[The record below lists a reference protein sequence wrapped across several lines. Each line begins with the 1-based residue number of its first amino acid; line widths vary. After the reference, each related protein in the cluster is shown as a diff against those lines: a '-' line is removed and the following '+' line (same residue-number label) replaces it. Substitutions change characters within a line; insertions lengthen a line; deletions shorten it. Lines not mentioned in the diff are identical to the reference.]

1 MLNRLRNE
9 SGSVVITSA
18 LIIGLVAVVFGA
30 GIAVATISKSRQA
43 EREANAIQAHYYA
56 KTGAET
62 AVGLIIAQI
71 DSLDEFT
78 GEDKWF
84 YGNVDEPFVLNPP
97 DPSSYTIAFRIT
109 RQGDW
114 LTIDARGFGR
124 NEYQVTASVSYV
136 INLREL
142 LQIVKEWT
150 DGEGGGTPIALFADQ
165 IIGMTGSSTV
175 SGTVATNSTAAKK
188 VVFTG
193 TSHIYNGYL
202 YIGVGGDPS
211 TVVSTPYA
219 SAPSNNT
226 PVHNLKQVIVYPLP
240 VFPEYPTNLP
250 YRGSIT
256 TTWQGPVIIDQ
267 DGCYDEI
274 NVVNGWKLVI
284 DLKGGTRVIRV
295 KDLNIVQG
303 DIELQNAGQNG
314 KLLLYV
320 EDTFAMAG
328 SSKVNNNGN
337 PRSVVVFYKGG
348 SEINFTGDTRFYGS
362 IFAQRAN
369 VTITGSAG
377 IQGDIVTG
385 GSSVTISGA
394 ADAVTRVV
402 YAPKAALTITGSGRI
417 RGTIVAASALLVGNS
432 HIIGDSPLDLSFF
445 KALDWPSGNVPV
457 LAVGSDSSTQG
468 YKGHWR
474 PGSL

>member
-1 MLNRLRNE
+1 MFNRLRNE

-56 KTGAET
+56 KTGVET

-124 NEYQVTASVSYV
+124 NEYQAASVSYV

-142 LQIVKEWT
+142 LQIVK
-150 DGEGGGTPIALFADQ
+150 DGTPIALFADQ
-165 IIGMTGSSTV
+165 KIEMTGSSTV

-188 VVFTG
+188 VEFTG

-211 TVVSTPYA
+211 TVVSTPDA

-274 NVVNGWKLVI
+274 NVVEGWKLVI
-284 DLKGGTRVIRV
+284 DLNKGTRVIRV

-303 DIELQNAGQNG
+303 TSNCRMQAKTE
-314 KLLLYV
+314 
-320 EDTFAMAG
+320 
-328 SSKVNNNGN
+328 
-337 PRSVVVFYKGG
+337 VVV
-348 SEINFTGDTRFYGS
+348 
-362 IFAQRAN
+362 
-369 VTITGSAG
+369 VC
-377 IQGDIVTG
+377 
-385 GSSVTISGA
+385 
-394 ADAVTRVV
+394 
-402 YAPKAALTITGSGRI
+402 GR
-417 RGTIVAASALLVGNS
+417 
-432 HIIGDSPLDLSFF
+432 HICHGW
-445 KALDWPSGNVPV
+445 K
-457 LAVGSDSSTQG
+457 Q
-468 YKGHWR
+468 
-474 PGSL
+474 

>member
-1 MLNRLRNE
+1 M
-9 SGSVVITSA
+9 
-18 LIIGLVAVVFGA
+18 
-30 GIAVATISKSRQA
+30 
-43 EREANAIQAHYYA
+43 
-56 KTGAET
+56 
-62 AVGLIIAQI
+62 
-71 DSLDEFT
+71 
-78 GEDKWF
+78 
-84 YGNVDEPFVLNPP
+84 
-97 DPSSYTIAFRIT
+97 
-109 RQGDW
+109 
-114 LTIDARGFGR
+114 
-124 NEYQVTASVSYV
+124 
-136 INLREL
+136 IN
-142 LQIVKEWT
+142 
-150 DGEGGGTPIALFADQ
+150 
-165 IIGMTGSSTV
+165 
-175 SGTVATNSTAAKK
+175 
-188 VVFTG
+188 
-193 TSHIYNGYL
+193 
-202 YIGVGGDPS
+202 
-211 TVVSTPYA
+211 
-219 SAPSNNT
+219 
-226 PVHNLKQVIVYPLP
+226 
-240 VFPEYPTNLP
+240 
-250 YRGSIT
+250 
-256 TTWQGPVIIDQ
+256 DQ

-274 NVVNGWKLVI
+274 NVVDGWKLVI
-284 DLKGGTRVIRV
+284 VLNGGTRVIRV

-432 HIIGDSPLDLSFF
+432 HIIGDSTLDLSFF